1 MQKRAFKLKDL
12 RNRIDEYRGKIE
24 ELRQSKAKEEMKAE
38 KVKTD
43 IAGIEE
49 ELGNLVAKAEEIRK
63 KLDPV
68 KVSFD
73 GRFKIFL
80 GQNVASLKLTTLS
93 FSIPKSN
100 GKKVMD
106 DLDDFGNLCG
116 FASSSVCPMQSD
128 I

>member
-80 GQNVASLKLTTLS
+80 GQNVASLKLTILS
-93 FSIPKSN
+93 FSIPKVMA
-100 GKKVMD
+100 KKLWM
-106 DLDDFGNLCG
+106 
-116 FASSSVCPMQSD
+116 

>member
-80 GQNVASLKLTTLS
+80 GQYVASLKLTILS
-93 FSIPKSN
+93 FTIPKVMA
-100 GKKVMD
+100 KKLMIVAIFVVS
-106 DLDDFGNLCG
+106 LVALSALCKVI
-116 FASSSVCPMQSD
+116 FSFQ
-128 I
+128 

>member
-1 MQKRAFKLKDL
+1 MKENVQKRAFKLKDL

-49 ELGNLVAKAEEIRK
+49 ELGNLVAKAEE
-63 KLDPV
+63 
-68 KVSFD
+68 
-73 GRFKIFL
+73 
-80 GQNVASLKLTTLS
+80 TLS